1 LALFWQLSIQSRIFL
16 CPVLIILITNSVF
29 GYDFYWWHK
38 GTFLLAVLFAV
49 YLTFKENNFQFSGF
63 ILKFFVAA
71 IILLQI
77 LGTLFGLGTDFRSS
91 IPYSNS
97 KSAAS
102 FVQELCT
109 ESCTLV
115 TDNSVFSSSIS
126 AYLGARSIYSLPDK
140 EFVTYKK
147 WRSVNG
153 EVTWDALLR
162 EMNMYPDALAVI
174 STLDLK
180 EKPRDLKIL
189 KEFSPSI
196 WGDNYTILS
205 TDKE

>member
-1 LALFWQLSIQSRIFL
+1 
-16 CPVLIILITNSVF
+16 
-29 GYDFYWWHK
+29 
-38 GTFLLAVLFAV
+38 
-49 YLTFKENNFQFSGF
+49 
-63 ILKFFVAA
+63 
-71 IILLQI
+71 
-77 LGTLFGLGTDFRSS
+77 
-91 IPYSNS
+91 
-97 KSAAS
+97 
-102 FVQELCT
+102 
-109 ESCTLV
+109 
-115 TDNSVFSSSIS
+115 
-126 AYLGARSIYSLPDK
+126 LPDK

-153 EVTWDALLR
+153 EVSWGALLR
-162 EMNMYPDALAVI
+162 EMNMYPDALAVV